1 MADPRQQP
9 LYNSAIIQS
18 FIRYTNAVYPNLD
31 RVRLF
36 SMTGIEA
43 HQVEDNGHWFSQ
55 EQVDRFH
62 DSVVKL
68 TGNPNVA
75 REAGRFTSTPDA
87 MGTMA
92 RYAVGFIGPA
102 KVFEMIGQITRRYTR
117 SATYESRRVGRN
129 RIELIVTPREGIEEQ
144 KYQCDNRMGYFDAIV
159 SHFNHNLPSIEHPE
173 CVFHGGSCCRYTVT
187 WTDSK
192 AEVWKRARTL
202 VILAAGVCLPL
213 SWLLVPPGWFP
224 GIAGAL
230 VGSGFL
236 LASVSSRFERAELK
250 LVINNLRTTTEGLV
264 DMISVNYD
272 HALMINEIGRI
283 IGKCTRIDTLLPE
296 VCTVLQ
302 KRLDFDR
309 GLVLLTSDDQSRLVY
324 RAGFGYSP
332 AQVDELA
339 QEGLHLD
346 QPQSRGIFV
355 RCFREQRPFLV
366 NDVSVLEG
374 ELSQRSQRFLQAVG
388 SKSFLCCPIVFEDR
402 CLGVLAVDNVETKR
416 PLVESD
422 INLLMG
428 VAPEIGIS
436 LHNALQTHERD
447 AQFESVIRTLAAS
460 IDARDALTAGHSQR
474 VTDYSVA
481 ICRELGL
488 DREFTEVIRVAAQLH
503 DYGKIAIRD
512 AVLKKE
518 GPLEPEE
525 RAEIETH
532 AAKSEEILSQIRFVG
547 AYRQVPFIA
556 GAHHERLDGAGYP
569 RGLVGDEIPFGA
581 RIIAVADFFEA
592 ITARRHYRAP
602 MTFDQAVALLKDE
615 AGPHLEP
622 RIVAALLRVLGLQD
636 RGVDPQQAITGV

>member
-1 MADPRQQP
+1 MEPEPP
-9 LYNSAIIQS
+9 LYNSAIVRTFVKFVQL
-18 FIRYTNAVYPNLD
+18 RYLHINIGELLESAGMKAY
-31 RVRLF
+31 
-36 SMTGIEA
+36 E
-43 HQVEDNGHWFSQ
+43 VEDEGHWFTQ
-55 EQVDRFH
+55 GQVDVFH
-62 DSVVKL
+62 ETLVKM
-68 TGNPNVA
+68 TGNPQIA
-75 REAGRFTSTPDA
+75 RDAGRFTSSQES
-87 MGTMA
+87 MGSLSRYGLGMA
-92 RYAVGFIGPA
+92 GPA
-102 KVFEMIGQITRRYTR
+102 RVFEGITALTRRYTR
-117 SATYESRRVGRN
+117 SATYESRRLGKTVFELTVTPHPGIREQEYQCQN
-129 RIELIVTPREGIEEQ
+129 RI
-144 KYQCDNRMGYFDAIV
+144 GYFEAV
-159 SHFNHNLPSIEHPE
+159 VHVFNSRLPRVEHPE
-173 CVFHGGSCCRYTVT
+173 CVFHGGSCCRYRVT
-187 WTDSK
+187 WHESQ
-192 AEVWKRARTL
+192 AQVWRTARDLLGLGGL
-202 VILAAGVCLPL
+202 VALPPLFFFLPAFSFMGV
-213 SWLLVPPGWFP
+213 
-224 GIAGAL
+224 
-230 VGSGFL
+230 
-236 LASVSSRFERAELK
+236 SVSVVVLFLALSYVALSLEKGELRK
-250 LVINNLRTTTEGLV
+250 AIGSLRTTTDQLIDRASRHYE
-264 DMISVNYD
+264 

-296 VCTVLQ
+296 VCMVLQ

-309 GLVLLTSDDQSRLVY
+309 GLVLLTSDDQTRLVY

-374 ELSQRSQRFLQAVG
+374 ELSQRSQRFLQAIG

-447 AQFESVIRTLAAS
+447 AQFESVIRTLASS

-518 GPLEPEE
+518 GPLEPDE

-556 GAHHERLDGAGYP
+556 GAHHERLDGRGYP
-569 RGLVGDEIPFGA
+569 RGLRGDEIPFGA

-602 MTFDQAVALLKDE
+602 MTFDQAVALLKEE

-622 RIVAALLRVLGLQD
+622 RIVAALLRVLGVQD